1 MTTAKRTCRPVP
13 QATTRQGMALRLFDA
28 AQQMPRRTKR
38 PKALVSWCIPNLLE
52 PGDSEFLAQGFGVAV
67 VDRLDGVDGLLEQ
80 LGDVVEGLGLED
92 ALDQDRA
99 GRLGKLVDGVDDAAP
114 GLLFRDLLAGALDR
128 GEAAFG
134 GGVLEGDVARAL
146 HAAQ

>member
-52 PGDSEFLAQGFGVAV
+52 PGDSEFLAQGRGVGVGDWLSGVDALRGQLAGVA
-67 VDRLDGVDGLLEQ
+67 
-80 LGDVVEGLGLED
+80 EGLGRE
-92 ALDQDRA
+92 
-99 GRLGKLVDGVDDAAP
+99 
-114 GLLFRDLLAGALDR
+114 GAFDKKTR
-128 GEAAFG
+128 
-134 GGVLEGDVARAL
+134 R
-146 HAAQ
+146 